1 MRDVSRDS
9 RKSEQKTDH
18 DGGNLLKLLS
28 KFTQEFELIEPGTGW
43 LGQKFIE
50 SDTLTPYQ

>member
-50 SDTLTPYQ
+50 SDTLAAY